1 MSEGPEERW
10 RPGISS
16 KVGAGWVRRRADAD
30 QEGSVGQARACG
42 LGGCLSPSGLL
53 EPKYHRL
60 CGLYTTQ
67 FISSNSGGW
76 EFQGQGL
83 C

>member
-42 LGGCLSPSGLL
+42 LGGCLSPFGLL
-53 EPKYHRL
+53 EPKYHRQL
-60 CGLYTTQ
+60 NLFPATLEAGNSKVKDCV
-67 FISSNSGGW
+67 SN
-76 EFQGQGL
+76 
-83 C
+83 